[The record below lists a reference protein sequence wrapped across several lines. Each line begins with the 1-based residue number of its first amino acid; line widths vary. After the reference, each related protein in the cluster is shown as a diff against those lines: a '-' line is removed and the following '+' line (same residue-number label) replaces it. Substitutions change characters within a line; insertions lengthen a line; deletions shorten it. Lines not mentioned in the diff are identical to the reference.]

1 MFISSLFC
9 KNSLKL
15 KERKINVQKETIMD
29 KQPMIERLGLEQVS
43 PDQKTTSWKEYFII
57 QLAFSVNAGNFLIPA
72 LAVLEGGLSFAAAF
86 TCTVLGAMAAFL
98 YVSFLSLPGSR
109 YGLPAQ
115 YVQRTLLG
123 TKLSMHIASPVRSL
137 TSLYWFSVQT
147 IGGTYVLLSMV
158 KKLTGVALPFVPLAA
173 GLAIIMTLLAL
184 VGFHAVKKAAKYF
197 IPVLVAG
204 QLTILYLFVTNMPTQ
219 NVFTLIT
226 DGEKDAGAADFF
238 FYSSLIFVQYV
249 SGVSASSDITRYS
262 KSGAHGFWGLYGGNV
277 AGFMMT
283 ALLGG
288 LSASLFGNL
297 NPFVMASELTSSLI
311 LLLIIS
317 ACAMVSMISINLSN
331 AYTGGYSLLNALPRM
346 TRVQSAAVF
355 GASGI
360 LLSCIPSLVLN
371 AEGYISFLGILI
383 IPISAIVT
391 ADYLFVKKGRLTE
404 NSLHKLLNGT
414 ASYNKEAIWVLPVGM
429 IAYMLIPDDFSPGFS
444 SFILTSAVY
453 VVTKRCLHP
462 GQQSTPLENKLG

>member
-1 MFISSLFC
+1 MG
-9 KNSLKL
+9 
-15 KERKINVQKETIMD
+15 
-29 KQPMIERLGLEQVS
+29 KQPMIERLGLEQV
-43 PDQKTTSWKEYFII
+43 PAEQKTTSWKEYFII

-72 LAVLEGGLSFAAAF
+72 LAVIEGGLSFAAAF
-86 TCTVLGAMAAFL
+86 ICTVLGAMAAFL

-115 YVQRTLLG
+115 YVLRTLLG

-158 KKLTGVALPFVPLAA
+158 KKLTEVSLPFIPVAA
-173 GLAIIMTLLAL
+173 GLALFMTLLAL
-184 VGFHAVKKAAKYF
+184 VGFHAVKKAVKYF
-197 IPVLVAG
+197 IPVLVLG
-204 QLTILYLFVTNMPTQ
+204 QLTILYLFVTNMPAPD
-219 NVFTLIT
+219 VSSLIT
-226 DGEKDAGAADFF
+226 GGKKDAGAAEFF

-288 LSASLFGNL
+288 LSASLFGEL

-311 LLLIIS
+311 LLLIIC

-331 AYTGGYSLLNALPRM
+331 AYTGGYSLLNALPGM

-355 GASGI
+355 GAAGI
-360 LLSCIPSLVLN
+360 LLSCIPSLVLH
-371 AEGYISFLGILI
+371 AEGYISILGILI

-391 ADYLFVKKGRLTE
+391 ADYLFVKKGRLTDK
-404 NSLHKLLNGT
+404 SLLELLNGT
-414 ASYNKEAIWVLPVGM
+414 AAYNKEALWVLPAGM
-429 IAYMLIPDDFSPGFS
+429 AAYILIPEDCSPGFL
-444 SFILTSAVY
+444 SFILTSLVY
-453 VVTKRCLHP
+453 MLTKHFRRTK
-462 GQQSTPLENKLG
+462 QQIPPLENKPG